1 MLPKQPRF
9 TTLDAVLIL
18 GIIAFAVIFI
28 WRVHVTLDY
37 QWRWHLL
44 ANYLLRWDEAAGR
57 WVPGLITQ
65 GLLTTIRL
73 SIWTML
79 LATIIGVIM
88 GLARCGKSLF
98 PRMVGWTYVEVVRN
112 IPPLVLIFIFYFFL
126 ADQLI
131 TLLGVEV
138 MLRNLPDWGRELLT
152 WVAVPVDRMPN
163 FLAAL
168 LTLAVYQGA
177 YITEHVR
184 SGIQSIERGQREAA
198 YALGLS
204 PWQQMRHVILPQAV
218 SRIIPPLSGQFIATI
233 KDTAIVSVISVQE
246 LTFQGLELMA
256 STYMTFEILITITVL
271 YLLLT
276 LTFSTLASRVERR
289 LRRVYG

>member
-1 MLPKQPRF
+1 M
-9 TTLDAVLIL
+9 LIL
-18 GIIAFAVIFI
+18 AIITAGAFLV
-28 WRVHVTLDY
+28 WRVQATLDY

-44 ANYLLRWDEAAGR
+44 ANYLLRWDETAGR
-57 WVPGLITQ
+57 WVPGLVTQ

-79 LATIIGVIM
+79 LATVIGLLM
-88 GLARCGKSLF
+88 GLARCSRSLF
-98 PRMVGWTYVEVVRN
+98 LRMVAWTYVEIVRN

-126 ADQLI
+126 ADQLMAM
-131 TLLGVEV
+131 LGLDAL
-138 MLRNLPDWGRELLT
+138 LRNLPDWARDFLP

-168 LTLAVYQGA
+168 LTLAVYEGA

-184 SGIQSIERGQREAA
+184 SGIQSVERGQREAA
-198 YALGLS
+198 HALGLS
-204 PWQQMRHVILPQAV
+204 SWQQMRHVVFPQAL
-218 SRIIPPLSGQFIATI
+218 SRIVPPLAGQFIATI

-256 STYMTFEILITITVL
+256 STYMTFEIMITITAL
-271 YLLLT
+271 YLVLT
-276 LTFSTLASRVERR
+276 LTFSAAARKVEQRM
-289 LRRVYG
+289 RRVYA

>member
-1 MLPKQPRF
+1 MPPKQSRF

-18 GIIAFAVIFI
+18 AIIAFAAVFL
-28 WRVHVTLDY
+28 WRIHATLDY

-44 ANYLLRWDEAAGR
+44 ADYLLRWDEAADR

-79 LATIIGVIM
+79 LATAIGVIM

-126 ADQLI
+126 ADQLM
-131 TLLGVEV
+131 TLLGVEA
-138 MLRNLPDWGRELLT
+138 MLRNLPNWGKELLA

-204 PWQQMRHVILPQAV
+204 PWQQMRHVILPQAA

-256 STYMTFEILITITVL
+256 STYMTFEIMITITVL

-276 LTFSTLASRVERR
+276 LTFSTLAGRVERR
-289 LRRVYG
+289 LRLAYG

>member
-1 MLPKQPRF
+1 MPPTRTRF

-18 GIIAFAVIFI
+18 GIIAFAAIFT
-28 WRVHVTLDY
+28 WRVHATLDY

-44 ANYLLRWDEAAGR
+44 ANYLVRWDEIADR

-79 LATIIGVIM
+79 LATVIGVIM
-88 GLARCGKSLF
+88 GLARCGTTLF

-131 TLLGVEV
+131 RLLGVEA
-138 MLRNLPDWGRELLT
+138 MLRDLPDRGREVLA

-256 STYMTFEILITITVL
+256 STYMTFEIMITITLL
-271 YLLLT
+271 YLILT
-276 LTFSTLASRVERR
+276 LTCSTLAGRVERR
-289 LRRVYG
+289 LRRAYG

>member
-1 MLPKQPRF
+1 MTSKQTRF
-9 TTLDAVLIL
+9 TPLDAVLIL
-18 GIIAFAVIFI
+18 AIVAFAAVFI
-28 WRVHVTLDY
+28 WRVHATLDY

-44 ANYLLRWDEAAGR
+44 ANYLLRWDETADR

-79 LATIIGVIM
+79 LATVIGVIM

-98 PRMVGWTYVEVVRN
+98 PRMVGWTYVELVRN

-126 ADQLI
+126 ADQLM
-131 TLLGVEV
+131 TLLGVEA
-138 MLRNLPDWGRELLT
+138 MLRNLPDWGKELLA
-152 WVAVPVDRMPN
+152 WVAVPVERMPN

-218 SRIIPPLSGQFIATI
+218 SRIVPPLSGQFIATI

-256 STYMTFEILITITVL
+256 STYMTFEIMITITAL

-276 LTFSTLASRVERR
+276 LTFSTLAGRVERR
-289 LRRVYG
+289 LRRAYG

>member
-1 MLPKQPRF
+1 MTSKQARF

-18 GIIAFAVIFI
+18 AIIAFAAFFL
-28 WRVHVTLDY
+28 WRVHATLDY

-44 ANYLLRWDEAAGR
+44 ANYLLRWDEATDR

-79 LATIIGVIM
+79 LATVIGAIM

-126 ADQLI
+126 ADQLM
-131 TLLGVEV
+131 TLLGVEAL
-138 MLRNLPDWGRELLT
+138 LRNLPDWGKELLP

-204 PWQQMRHVILPQAV
+204 PWQQMRHVILPQAI
-218 SRIIPPLSGQFIATI
+218 SRIVPPLSGQFIATI

-256 STYMTFEILITITVL
+256 STYMTFEIMITITVL

-276 LTFSTLASRVERR
+276 LTFSTLAGHVERR
-289 LRRVYG
+289 LRLAYE

>member
-1 MLPKQPRF
+1 MPSKPTRF

-18 GIIAFAVIFI
+18 AIIAFAAVFF
-28 WRVHVTLDY
+28 WRVHTTLDY

-44 ANYLLRWDEAAGR
+44 ANYLLRWDEAADR

-79 LATIIGVIM
+79 LATLIGVVM

-126 ADQLI
+126 ADQLM
-131 TLLGVEV
+131 TMLGVEA
-138 MLRNLPDWGRELLT
+138 MLRNLPDWGKELLA

-256 STYMTFEILITITVL
+256 STYMTFEIMITITVL

-276 LTFSTLASRVERR
+276 LTFSTLAGRVERR

>member
-1 MLPKQPRF
+1 MPSKSARF
-9 TTLDAVLIL
+9 TPLDAALIL
-18 GIIAFAVIFI
+18 GIIAFAIFFV
-28 WRVHVTLDY
+28 WRVNATLDY

-44 ANYLLRWDEAAGR
+44 ANYLLRWDETAGR
-57 WVPGLITQ
+57 WIPGLVTQ

-79 LATIIGVIM
+79 LATLIGVIM
-88 GLARCGKSLF
+88 GMARCSRSLF
-98 PRMVGWTYVEVVRN
+98 LRMVGWTYVETVRN

-126 ADQLI
+126 ADQIMTMIGL
-131 TLLGVEV
+131 EA
-138 MLRNLPDWGRELLT
+138 MLRNLPEWAKDLLP

-168 LTLAVYQGA
+168 LTLAVYEGA

-218 SRIIPPLSGQFIATI
+218 SRIVPPLSGQFIATI

-246 LTFQGLELMA
+246 LTFQGMELMA
-256 STYMTFEILITITVL
+256 STYMTFEIMITITLL

-276 LTFSTLASRVERR
+276 LTFSTVAGRVERR
-289 LRRVYG
+289 MRRAYG

>member
-1 MLPKQPRF
+1 MPQKR
-9 TTLDAVLIL
+9 TRISSLDLLLIL
-18 GIIAFAVIFI
+18 GIISFVFFFV
-28 WRVHVTLDY
+28 WRMNDLLNY

-44 ANYLLRWDEAAGR
+44 ANYLLRWDEGVGR
-57 WVPGLITQ
+57 WVPGLITD

-73 SIWTML
+73 SFWTMI
-79 LATIIGVIM
+79 LATLFGTVM
-88 GLARCGKSLF
+88 GLARCSSSLF

-112 IPPLVLIFIFYFFL
+112 VPPLVMIFIFYFFL
-126 ADQLI
+126 ADQLMS
-131 TLLGVEV
+131 LLGVDM
-138 MLRNLPDWGRELLT
+138 MLRKLPDWGKDVLA
-152 WVAVPVDRMPN
+152 WIAVPIDRVPN

-168 LTLAVYQGA
+168 LTLAVYEGA

-204 PWQQMRHVILPQAV
+204 PWQQMRHVTLPQAL

-256 STYMTFEILITITVL
+256 STYMTFEIMITITVL
-271 YLLLT
+271 YLILT
-276 LTFSTLASRVERR
+276 LSFSALAGKLEHRM
-289 LRRVYG
+289 RRVYG

>member
-1 MLPKQPRF
+1 MPSKQTRF

-18 GIIAFAVIFI
+18 AIVAFAAVFL
-28 WRVHVTLDY
+28 WRVHATLDY

-44 ANYLLRWDEAAGR
+44 ANYLLRWDEAGGR

-79 LATIIGVIM
+79 LATVIGAIM
-88 GLARCGKSLF
+88 GLARCSKSLF

-126 ADQLI
+126 ADQLM
-131 TLLGVEV
+131 TLLGVEA
-138 MLRNLPDWGRELLT
+138 MLRNLPDWGKELLP

-204 PWQQMRHVILPQAV
+204 PWQQMRHVILPQAI
-218 SRIIPPLSGQFIATI
+218 SRIVPPLSGQFIATI

-256 STYMTFEILITITVL
+256 STYMTFEIMITITVL

-276 LTFSTLASRVERR
+276 LTFSTLAGRVERR

>member
-1 MLPKQPRF
+1 MPSKRTRF

-18 GIIAFAVIFI
+18 AIVAFAAIFL
-28 WRVHVTLDY
+28 WRVHATLDY

-79 LATIIGVIM
+79 LATVIGVIM

-138 MLRNLPDWGRELLT
+138 MLRNLPDWGKELLT
-152 WVAVPVDRMPN
+152 WMAVPVDRMPN

-218 SRIIPPLSGQFIATI
+218 SRIVPPLSGQFIATI

-256 STYMTFEILITITVL
+256 STYMTFEIMITITVL

-276 LTFSTLASRVERR
+276 LTFSTLAGRVERR
-289 LRRVYG
+289 LRRAYG

>member
-1 MLPKQPRF
+1 MPLKQARF
-9 TTLDAVLIL
+9 TLLDAVLIL
-18 GIIAFAVIFI
+18 GIIAFGFFFV
-28 WRVHVTLDY
+28 WRVHATLDY

-44 ANYLLRWDEAAGR
+44 ANYLLRYDEGAES
-57 WVPGLITQ
+57 WVPGLVTQ

-73 SIWTML
+73 SFWTML
-79 LATIIGVIM
+79 LATVIGVVM
-88 GLARCGKSLF
+88 GLARCSRSLF
-98 PRMVGWTYVEVVRN
+98 FRMIGWTYVEIVRN

-126 ADQLI
+126 ADQLM
-131 TLLGVEV
+131 TMLRVDVL
-138 MLRNLPDWGRELLT
+138 LRNLPDWAKDLLP

-168 LTLAVYQGA
+168 LTLAVYEGA

-204 PWQQMRHVILPQAV
+204 SWQQMRHVIFPQAL
-218 SRIIPPLSGQFIATI
+218 SRIVPPLAGQFIATI

-256 STYMTFEILITITVL
+256 STYMTFEIMITITVL
-271 YLLLT
+271 YLVLT
-276 LTFSTLASRVERR
+276 LTFSAAARKVERR
-289 LRRVYG
+289 MRRAYA

>member
-1 MLPKQPRF
+1 MPAKRSRF
-9 TTLDAVLIL
+9 TTLDAALIL
-18 GIIAFAVIFI
+18 AIIAFGVFFA

-37 QWRWHLL
+37 EWRWPLL
-44 ANYLLRWDEAAGR
+44 VQYLLRWDETAGR
-57 WVPGLITQ
+57 WVPGLVTE

-73 SIWTML
+73 SFWTML
-79 LATIIGVIM
+79 LATLFGLAM
-88 GLARCGKSLF
+88 GLARSSKRLF

-112 IPPLVLIFIFYFFL
+112 IPPLVVIFIFYFFL
-126 ADQLI
+126 ADQLMSVM
-131 TLLGVEV
+131 GVDAA
-138 MLRNLPDWGRELLT
+138 LRNLPDWGKDILA
-152 WVAVPVDRMPN
+152 WIAAPVERMPN

-168 LTLAVYQGA
+168 LTLAVYEGA

-184 SGIQSIERGQREAA
+184 SGIQSVERGQREAA

-204 PWQQMRHVILPQAV
+204 SWQQMRHVVFPQAL

-256 STYMTFEILITITVL
+256 STYMTFEIMITITVL
-271 YLLLT
+271 YLTLT
-276 LTFSTLASRVERR
+276 LSFSAMARRLEKR
-289 LRRVYG
+289 LRRAYA

>member
-1 MLPKQPRF
+1 MPPKKTRF
-9 TTLDAVLIL
+9 TPLDAVLIL
-18 GIIAFAVIFI
+18 SITAFGVIFL
-28 WRVHVTLDY
+28 WRVNATLDY
-37 QWRWHLL
+37 QWRWDLL
-44 ANYLLRWDEAAGR
+44 VHYLLRWEETTGR
-57 WVPGLITQ
+57 WVPGLVTQ

-79 LATIIGVIM
+79 LATCIGVIM
-88 GLARCGKSLF
+88 GMARCSTSLF
-98 PRMVGWTYVEVVRN
+98 LRMAGWTYVETVRN
-112 IPPLVLIFIFYFFL
+112 VPPLVLIFIFYFFL
-126 ADQLI
+126 ADQIMTMIGL
-131 TLLGVEV
+131 EA
-138 MLRNLPDWGRELLT
+138 MLRNLPGWAKELLP

-168 LTLAVYQGA
+168 LTLAVYEGA

-184 SGIQSIERGQREAA
+184 SGIQSIERGQHEAA

-218 SRIIPPLSGQFIATI
+218 SRIVPPLAGQFIATI

-246 LTFQGLELMA
+246 LTFQGMELMA
-256 STYMTFEILITITVL
+256 ATYMTFEIMITITLL

-276 LTFSTLASRVERR
+276 LSCSTLAGRVEHRM
-289 LRRVYG
+289 RRVYG

>member
-1 MLPKQPRF
+1 LNPKTRF
-9 TTLDAVLIL
+9 TALDAVLVLAIVGL
-18 GIIAFAVIFI
+18 GGYFA
-28 WRVHVTLDY
+28 WHVNATLDY

-44 ANYLLRWDEAAGR
+44 GNYLLRWDEAAGR
-57 WVPGLITQ
+57 WAPGLVTQ

-73 SIWTML
+73 SFWTMI
-79 LATIIGVIM
+79 LATLFGTVM
-88 GLARCGKSLF
+88 GLARCGKALF

-112 IPPLVLIFIFYFFL
+112 VPPLVMIFIFYFFL
-126 ADQLI
+126 ADQLMS
-131 TLLGVEV
+131 LLGLDAL
-138 MLRNLPDWGRELLT
+138 LRGLPEWARQVLA
-152 WVAVPVDRMPN
+152 WVAVPVDRVPN

-168 LTLAVYQGA
+168 LTLAVYEGA

-204 PWQQMRHVILPQAV
+204 PWQQMRHVVLPQAV

-256 STYMTFEILITITVL
+256 STYMTFEIMITITAL
-271 YLLLT
+271 YLILT
-276 LTFSTLASRVERR
+276 LSFSTLANRVEKRM
-289 LRRVYG
+289 RRVYA

>member
-1 MLPKQPRF
+1 MPSKRTRF

-18 GIIAFAVIFI
+18 AIVAFAAIFL
-28 WRVHVTLDY
+28 WRVHATLDY

-79 LATIIGVIM
+79 LATVIGVIM

-138 MLRNLPDWGRELLT
+138 MLRNLPDWGKELLT
-152 WVAVPVDRMPN
+152 WMAVPVDRMSN

-218 SRIIPPLSGQFIATI
+218 SRIVPPLSGQFIATI

-256 STYMTFEILITITVL
+256 STYMTFEIMITITVL

-276 LTFSTLASRVERR
+276 LTFSTLAGRVERR
-289 LRRVYG
+289 LRRAYG

>member
-1 MLPKQPRF
+1 MPLKKTRF

-18 GIIAFAVIFI
+18 AIIAFGIFFA
-28 WRVHVTLDY
+28 WRVTTTLEY

-57 WVPGLITQ
+57 WVPGLVTQ

-79 LATIIGVIM
+79 LATLIGVVM
-88 GLARCGKSLF
+88 GLARSSKALF
-98 PRMVGWTYVEVVRN
+98 PRMVAWTYVEVVRN

-126 ADQLI
+126 ADQLMSF
-131 TLLGVEV
+131 LGVDAL
-138 MLRNLPDWGRELLT
+138 LRNLPDWAKDLLP

-168 LTLAVYQGA
+168 LTLAVYEGA

-184 SGIQSIERGQREAA
+184 SGIQSVERGQREAA

-204 PWQQMRHVILPQAV
+204 PWQQMRHVIFPQAL

-256 STYMTFEILITITVL
+256 STYMTFEIMITITAL
-271 YLLLT
+271 YLVVT
-276 LTFSTLASRVERR
+276 LTFSSLAGLVERR
-289 LRRVYG
+289 MRRAYA

>member
-1 MLPKQPRF
+1 MTSKRTRF
-9 TTLDAVLIL
+9 TPLDAVLIL
-18 GIIAFAVIFI
+18 AIVAFAAVFI
-28 WRVHVTLDY
+28 WRVHATLDY

-44 ANYLLRWDEAAGR
+44 ANYLLRWDETAGR

-79 LATIIGVIM
+79 LATVIGVIM

-126 ADQLI
+126 ADQLM
-131 TLLGVEV
+131 TLLGVEA
-138 MLRNLPDWGRELLT
+138 MLRNLPDWGKELLA
-152 WVAVPVDRMPN
+152 WVAVPVERMPN

-218 SRIIPPLSGQFIATI
+218 SRIVPPLSGQFIATI

-256 STYMTFEILITITVL
+256 STYMTFEIMITITAL

-276 LTFSTLASRVERR
+276 LTFSTLAGRVERR
-289 LRRVYG
+289 LRRAYG